1 MLTEYIHAAL
11 KKANYMLLD
20 DGSWYAD
27 IPDFQGVWANG
38 ETVEDCRSELKE
50 VLEEWL
56 MLKIRDDDPIPVVAL
71 AC

>member
-56 MLKIRDDDPIPVVAL
+56 MLKIRDDDPIPAVA
-71 AC
+71 